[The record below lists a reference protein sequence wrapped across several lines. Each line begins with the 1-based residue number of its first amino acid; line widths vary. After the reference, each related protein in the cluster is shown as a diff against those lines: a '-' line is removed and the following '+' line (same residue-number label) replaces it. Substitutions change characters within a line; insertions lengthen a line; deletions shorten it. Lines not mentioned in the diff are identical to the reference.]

1 MNAIPILNELLAA
14 KAKWSKSY
22 TKKKIPSAL
31 KQKGQGKKRVSFS
44 EELIKGP
51 FMEPPGKTQAQETSE
66 QISKLGGVEA
76 LGKGWV
82 EYATG
87 KFNPS
92 QLEAISAAATDY
104 GSGGFTLIK
113 GPPGTG
119 KVGAFSSSSDLHRF
133 LVLFFQIFS

>member
-1 MNAIPILNELLAA
+1 MK
-14 KAKWSKSY
+14 KA
-22 TKKKIPSAL
+22 
-31 KQKGQGKKRVSFS
+31 RVSFS
-44 EELIKGP
+44 EDLIMGP
-51 FMEPPGKTQAQETSE
+51 FTEPPGKETSE
-66 QISKLGGVEA
+66 HISKLGGVEA

-119 KVGAFSSSSDLHRF
+119 KVSPLVF
-133 LVLFFQIFS
+133 LTVTYKILLLNIPHSRQRHW